1 MNHVFCSFDVRRSLN
16 VAHICK
22 KLFQANLQAI
32 FSTAVS
38 NYYKEQKIKKKDKVY

>member
-22 KLFQANLQAI
+22 KLFKVNLQAI

-38 NYYKEQKIKKKDKVY
+38 NYCKEQKIKKKDKNY